1 MESLPVLSKERLN
14 STVFALIRCYHG
26 SGGDTMKI
34 FDNLRGRA
42 AIQGTADRFGQSPE
56 DVRREIQA
64 AIDAAWDTDDLAA
77 QPLKEPWENI

>member
-1 MESLPVLSKERLN
+1 
-14 STVFALIRCYHG
+14 
-26 SGGDTMKI
+26 MKI

-64 AIDAAWDTDDLAA
+64 AIDAAWDTEDPDAMKLQEDLFPDGKPTPEQFISTVAKH
-77 QPLKEPWENI
+77 LKNRD

>member
-1 MESLPVLSKERLN
+1 
-14 STVFALIRCYHG
+14 
-26 SGGDTMKI
+26 MKI